1 MTHSAYLQIIL
12 FVLLLAILT
21 KPLGIYLYNVLD
33 PKGKTGLEFLLKP
46 LERFTYCLCGIDA
59 EQEQTWKQYLFSL
72 LIFCFI
78 GMLFTAAILFLQPI
92 LPLNPQGFPSVKGGL
107 NWSTAISYITN
118 TDWQSYSPE
127 TTVSYFSQMFAM
139 TVQNFTSA
147 AAGIGVAAAL
157 VRGISRSSRTTL
169 GNFWVDLTRL
179 TYYLLL
185 PLALV
190 FAVVLVSE
198 GVPQNFNNYAKAQT
212 LESGSEQLIV
222 QGPIASQEAVK
233 LLGTNGGGFTKANSA
248 HPYENPTPLSN
259 WLQTLAMI
267 LLPASQTYY
276 FGRSVQNQK
285 HGWYL
290 FGTMLVL
297 FLVGLCAI
305 TYLESQGNPIFQKFH
320 IDMAQGNFEGKEQR
334 FDLIDTTLYSA
345 TTTTASCGAS
355 NASFSSFMPLSGV
368 ILLENMQV
376 GEMIFGAVGSGLY
389 NMIAIVIIGIFM
401 AGLIV
406 GKTPEYL
413 GKKIESFE
421 IKMAITPLLIIVF
434 SILVPTAASCLTV
447 WGGVELGRNKPH
459 IFSEILYAFS
469 SSATNN
475 GSCFASLDSNTPW
488 YHVTLSGA
496 MLAGR
501 FLIACAI
508 LALSGSL
515 AAKKKHPP
523 SEATF
528 PISGATFVL
537 LIIGTIF
544 LFGALSFFPSL
555 CFGPINEYFRLIYEV
570 LS

>member
-21 KPLGIYLYNVLD
+21 KPLGVYLYNVLD
-33 PKGKTGLEFLLKP
+33 PKGRTGLEFALKP
-46 LERFTYCLCGIDA
+46 LERFTYRFCGIDA
-59 EQEQTWKQYLFSL
+59 EHEQTWKQYLFSL
-72 LIFCFI
+72 LLFSLI
-78 GMLFTAAILFLQPI
+78 GILFTSAILLLQHI
-92 LPLNPQGFPSVKGGL
+92 LPLNPEGLPSVASGL
-107 NWSTAISYITN
+107 NWSTAISYVTN
-118 TDWQSYSPE
+118 TDWQSYTAE
-127 TTVSYFSQMFAM
+127 TTISYFSQMFAF

-147 AAGIGVAAAL
+147 AAGLGVAAAL
-157 VRGISRSSRTTL
+157 TRGISRSSGTTL

-179 TYYLLL
+179 TYYLLI

-198 GVPQNFNNYAKAQT
+198 GVPQNFNKYVKAQT
-212 LESGSEQLIV
+212 LESGAEQVIV
-222 QGPIASQEAVK
+222 QGPIASQEAIK
-233 LLGTNGGGFTKANSA
+233 ILGTNGGGFTRANSA

-267 LLPASQTYY
+267 LIPAAQTYY

-290 FGTMLVL
+290 FGTMMVL
-297 FLVGLCAI
+297 FLVGLFAI
-305 TYLESQGNPIFQKFH
+305 TYFESKGNPLFGKFH

-334 FDLIDTTLYSA
+334 FDLIDTTLFSA
-345 TTTTASCGAS
+345 TTTAASCGAT
-355 NASFSSFMPLSGV
+355 NGSFSSFMPMSSL

-376 GEMIFGAVGSGLY
+376 GEMIFGAAGSGLY
-389 NMIAIVIIGIFM
+389 NMVTTVIIGIFV

-421 IKMAITPLLIIVF
+421 IKMAIAPLLIIVF
-434 SILVPTAASCLTV
+434 SILIPTAASCLTV
-447 WGGVELGRNKPH
+447 WGGIELGKNKPH
-459 IFSEILYAFS
+459 IFSEILFAFS

-475 GSCFASLDSNTPW
+475 GSSFASLDSNTPW
-488 YHVTLSGA
+488 YKITLSGA

-501 FLIACAI
+501 FLIASAI

-515 AAKKKHPP
+515 VAKKKHPP

-528 PISGATFVL
+528 PVSGATFVL

-555 CFGPINEYFRLIYEV
+555 CFGPINEYFRLLYEV
-570 LS
+570 TS